1 MTPKELFRM
10 VVVEAVTVSVV
21 AAFLGAALGFLL
33 LASLLD
39 VTPLL
44 AGYHDTYSPDIA
56 SLLVFGPIAVI
67 VAVAAAAWPGRQ
79 AARTPIL
86 EALKYE

>member
-1 MTPKELFRM
+1 
-10 VVVEAVTVSVV
+10 
-21 AAFLGAALGFLL
+21 
-33 LASLLD
+33 
-39 VTPLL
+39 
-44 AGYHDTYSPDIA
+44 
-56 SLLVFGPIAVI
+56 VFGPIAVI